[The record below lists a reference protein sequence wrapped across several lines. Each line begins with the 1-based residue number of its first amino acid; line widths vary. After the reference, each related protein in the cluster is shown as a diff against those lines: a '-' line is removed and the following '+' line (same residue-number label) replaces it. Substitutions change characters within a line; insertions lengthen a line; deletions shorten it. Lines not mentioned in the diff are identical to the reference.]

1 MLRARSIHAAVALAL
16 PVSASADTMVASYYA
31 APAPHIAAHRS
42 LPKGTRL
49 IVTDPRNGRSAHV
62 VIRDR
67 GPYVG
72 GRSLDISTQRAR
84 QLGFTRRGVT
94 RLRVRIVRR

>member
-1 MLRARSIHAAVALAL
+1 MRTRSILATVALAM
-16 PVSASADTMVASYYA
+16 PASASAETMVASYYA
-31 APAPHIAAHRS
+31 APAPHVAAHRS

-49 IVTDPRNGRSAHV
+49 VLTNPRNGRSAHV
-62 VIRDR
+62 VVRDR

-84 QLGFTRRGVT
+84 HLGFTQRGVT
-94 RLRVRIVRR
+94 RLKVHIVRR